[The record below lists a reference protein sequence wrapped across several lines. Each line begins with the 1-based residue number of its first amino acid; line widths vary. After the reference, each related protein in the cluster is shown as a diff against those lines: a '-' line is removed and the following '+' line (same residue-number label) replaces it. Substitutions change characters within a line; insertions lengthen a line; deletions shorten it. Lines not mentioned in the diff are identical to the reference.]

1 MSSKPRRLDF
11 DGKKQDSSTSR
22 TSASSRASSSSA
34 RDRKRSLANPYQ
46 TSKKSKQQKILL
58 TPTTKQ
64 SRRDDI
70 IEEHVDEY
78 VPTYIHKCIDYKR
91 RGESTKLD
99 DITKQVFAL
108 VEQHYSL
115 PTDLETN
122 RKYGPKSGICFEEHA
137 IRAYSLGLLE
147 PSNPAADT
155 VVHICTACAKEGH
168 VRNDCPT
175 LI

>member
-11 DGKKQDSSTSR
+11 DAKKQDSTSR
-22 TSASSRASSSSA
+22 TTNASSRASASSA

-46 TSKKSKQQKILL
+46 TKKKSKQQKILL
-58 TPTTKQ
+58 TPTNKQ
-64 SRRDDI
+64 SRRVDDI
-70 IEEHVDEY
+70 EDADDEY
-78 VPTYIHKCIDYKR
+78 VPAYIYKNIDYKR

-99 DITKQVFAL
+99 DVTKKVFAL
-108 VEQHYSL
+108 VDQHYSL

-168 VRNDCPT
+168 VRDDCST